1 MNPNVSKLP
10 VKTEKT
16 AHKPAER
23 ASAMQVWRPFESLR
37 QEVDRL
43 FEDFD
48 RGFWRFPFGRSML
61 EVEPFWKR
69 EPSWGATPAVDIVEK
84 DDAYEVKVDLP
95 GIDEKAVEVKLTD
108 DSLTIKG
115 EQQEEKE
122 EKKKDYYLR
131 ERHFGSF
138 ERSFALPEGVDRERI
153 EAGFRK
159 GVLTVTLPKKAEA
172 RKAARKIEVKGT

>member
-1 MNPNVSKLP
+1 MNQNVSKLP

-16 AHKPAER
+16 AHKPTER
-23 ASAMQVWRPFESLR
+23 ASAMQAWRPFESLR
-37 QEVDRL
+37 HEVDRL

-48 RGFWRFPFGRSML
+48 RGFWRFPFGRSMF

-69 EPSWGATPAVDIVEK
+69 ELSWGATPAVDIVEK
-84 DDAYEVKVDLP
+84 DDAYEVKADLP
-95 GIDEKAVEVKLTD
+95 GVDEKAVEVKLTD

-122 EKKKDYYLR
+122 EKKKDYYVR

-138 ERSFALPEGVDRERI
+138 ERSFALPEGVDRDKI
-153 EAGFRK
+153 EASFKK
-159 GVLTVTLPKKAEA
+159 GVLTVTLPKKPEA

>member
-1 MNPNVSKLP
+1 MNQNVSKLP

-23 ASAMQVWRPFESLR
+23 SSAMQLWRPFGTLR

-48 RGFWRFPFGRSML
+48 RGFWRFPFGRSTL

-69 EPSWGATPAVDIVEK
+69 ELSWGATPAVDIVEK
-84 DDAYEVKVDLP
+84 DDAYEVKADLP
-95 GIDEKAVEVKLTD
+95 GVDEKGIEVKLTD

-122 EKKKDYYLR
+122 EKQTDYYLR

-138 ERSFALPEGVDRERI
+138 ERSFVLPEGVDRDKI
-153 EAGFRK
+153 EASFRK
-159 GVLTVTLPKKAEA
+159 GVLTVKLPKKPEA
-172 RKAARKIEVKGT
+172 RKAARKIDVKAS